1 MKKTLSLIL
10 VLLLISVYPLYN
22 LACIITKAE
31 SEYPETADGMAILG
45 SYSSYDVKSVE
56 KKIASLKQKNTV
68 RYGASEK
75 EIKAAL
81 KKLDS
86 GKTTY
91 RKLFRNTYIM
101 GDSLM
106 NGLEIYNILNPD
118 RLITQVSASFT
129 HFDENYGKIVSVNP
143 KVLILHYGINMIGT
157 NDNHRKSFISN
168 YTKRVKKLK
177 KDLPDTRIIVSGLFP
192 VDRKIA
198 KAERFSN
205 IGSYNKALKGMCK
218 DLKVE
223 FMDSSSVL
231 KAHPECYGVD
241 GIHLNKTFYSKYWLR
256 FIVKEKGIIG

>member
-1 MKKTLSLIL
+1 MKKILSVIL
-10 VLLLISVYPLYN
+10 VVILISVYPLYN
-22 LACIITKAE
+22 LAGIITKAE
-31 SEYPETADGMAILG
+31 NEQAETAEGIAILDG
-45 SYSSYDVKSVE
+45 YSATDVKSVE
-56 KKIASLKQKNTV
+56 KKISDIKKKNTL

-75 EIKAAL
+75 EIRAAL
-81 KKLDS
+81 KKIDS

-129 HFDENYGKIVSVNP
+129 HFDENYKKIVGVNP
-143 KVLILHYGINMIGT
+143 RVLILHYGINMIGT
-157 NDNHRKSFISN
+157 NENHRKSFISN
-168 YTKRVKKLK
+168 YTKRIKKLK
-177 KDLPDTRIIVSGLFP
+177 KALPDTRIIISGLFP
-192 VDRKIA
+192 VERKIA
-198 KAERFSN
+198 KAERFRY

-218 DLKVE
+218 DLKIE
-223 FMDSSSVL
+223 FLDSSSVL

-256 FIVKEKGIIG
+256 FIVKETGIVG

>member
-1 MKKTLSLIL
+1 MKKILSLIL
-10 VLLLISVYPLYN
+10 ILLLISVYPLYN
-22 LACIITKAE
+22 LACIMTKAE
-31 SEYPETADGMAILG
+31 NEQTETANGIAILS
-45 SYSSYDVKSVE
+45 SYSSADVKSVE
-56 KKIASLKQKNTV
+56 KKIASLKQKNTL
-68 RYGASEK
+68 RYGATEK

-81 KKLDS
+81 KKIDS

-129 HFDENYGKIVSVNP
+129 HFDENYKKIVSVNP

-157 NDNHRKSFISN
+157 NENHRKNFISN
-168 YTKRVKKLK
+168 YTKRIKKLK

-198 KAERFSN
+198 KAERFKN

-218 DLKVE
+218 SLKVE
-223 FMDSSSVL
+223 FLDSSSVL

-256 FIVKEKGIIG
+256 FIVKEKGIVG

>member
-1 MKKTLSLIL
+1 MKKIISFILI
-10 VLLLISVYPLYN
+10 LLLISVYPLYN
-22 LACIITKAE
+22 LACVMTKAE
-31 SEYPETADGMAILG
+31 NPAAETADGLAILG
-45 SYSSYDVKSVE
+45 SYSAADVKTVE
-56 KKIASLKQKNTV
+56 KKIAEFRKKKTQ
-68 RYGASEK
+68 RYGASEE

-81 KKLDS
+81 KNLDT

-91 RKLFRNTYIM
+91 RKLFRSTYIM

-129 HFDENYGKIVSVNP
+129 HFDENYSKIVSVNP

-157 NDNHRKSFISN
+157 NENHRKSFISN
-168 YTKRVKKLK
+168 YTKRIKKLK
-177 KDLPDTRIIVSGLFP
+177 KALPDTRIIVSGLFP
-192 VDRKIA
+192 VDRKVA
-198 KAERFSN
+198 KAERFKN
-205 IGSYNKALKGMCK
+205 IGSYNKSLKGMCK

-223 FMDSSSVL
+223 FLDSSSVL

-256 FIVKEKGIIG
+256 FIVKEKGIVG

>member
-1 MKKTLSLIL
+1 MKKILSLIL

-22 LACIITKAE
+22 LACIMTKAE
-31 SEYPETADGMAILG
+31 NVETETADGLAIME
-45 SYSSYDVKSVE
+45 SFSAADVKAVE
-56 KKIASLKQKNTV
+56 KKIANLKQKNTL
-68 RYGASEK
+68 RYGATEK

-81 KKLDS
+81 KKIDS

-129 HFDENYGKIVSVNP
+129 HFDENYKKIVSVNP

-157 NDNHRKSFISN
+157 NENHRKSFISN
-168 YTKRVKKLK
+168 YTKRIKKLK

-198 KAERFSN
+198 KAERFKN
-205 IGSYNKALKGMCK
+205 IGSYNKALNGMCK
-218 DLKVE
+218 SLKVE
-223 FMDSSSVL
+223 FLNSSSVL

-256 FIVKEKGIIG
+256 FIVKEKGIVG